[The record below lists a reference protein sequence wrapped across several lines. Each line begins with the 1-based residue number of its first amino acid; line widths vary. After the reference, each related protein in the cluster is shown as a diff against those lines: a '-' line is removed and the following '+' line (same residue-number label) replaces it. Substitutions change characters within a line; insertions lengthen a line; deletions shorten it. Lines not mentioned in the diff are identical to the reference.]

1 MTIPLVE
8 VIVSM
13 PVRVP
18 TPVVRV
24 FIVSVEAEI
33 VVESED
39 TRSVTLAS
47 VLVMTDNVEK
57 SRVLMSVYPEIE
69 VLVTVSISV
78 TIVVSCT
85 VVPLVAIKVV
95 SKFVLT
101 TSFVKLVM
109 VFILVDMVANDPVL
123 SVLLLGEVNTVE
135 SEVTR
140 SVTLAPVLV
149 MTDIVE

>member
-1 MTIPLVE
+1 
-8 VIVSM
+8 M
-13 PVRVP
+13 PVRVT

-39 TRSVTLAS
+39 TRSVTLAP